1 MRDRFG
7 IFGVVIRNRKLS
19 LLLVMTFR
27 MPNKELAK
35 LSAAMATTLVPSE
48 SRESGRALGECGVA
62 WHP

>member
-1 MRDRFG
+1 
-7 IFGVVIRNRKLS
+7 
-19 LLLVMTFR
+19 MTFR